1 MVDSNSVCPSG
12 LKHEG
17 TKRTETHEGLG
28 EKVTN
33 DRR

>member
-1 MVDSNSVCPSG
+1 MAPVICPSE

-17 TKRTETHEGLG
+17 TKRTETHEGLR
-28 EKVTN
+28 ELVSD